1 MKKVKFDK
9 NICMS
14 CRACETACGE
24 RHSDHVGFPD
34 ILLAEPRPIPRVR
47 VSLKKGNPY
56 LVRCQFCKNPKC
68 TEVCEFDAI
77 TQEEDG
83 FVRFDPEKC
92 TGCWECVEACPFD
105 CIEKDMVSEV
115 AVRCDLCEEYENLA
129 CVAACPT
136 DALTVK
142 E

>member
-1 MKKVKFDK
+1 VKKVKFAKD
-9 NICMS
+9 ICMS

-68 TEVCEFDAI
+68 MEVCEAEAI
-77 TQEEDG
+77 TQEG
-83 FVRFDPEKC
+83 
-92 TGCWECVEACPFD
+92 TG
-105 CIEKDMVSEV
+105 S
-115 AVRCDLCEEYENLA
+115 
-129 CVAACPT
+129 
-136 DALTVK
+136 
-142 E
+142 